1 MIDLSRIDRPDVFTL
16 IVILTVCA
24 AVGFVLYLPFLLW
37 FQFRRRHERV
47 RSESRRLTPVGVVFL
62 LTMMA
67 VGLAGPVVAAAL
79 PGFPLLGWIRGNGG
93 LVRWVIVVIV
103 ACSALERALMR
114 TTWFRL
120 YAPPTKD
127 SPAPAPATPASGT
140 LRGRWRIATIRGVP
154 VFMGASLP
162 TGGLLV
168 SAFMRA
174 DLLEMVVYCAAY
186 VMLVTVHELGHF
198 AAARALGLRVWAINI
213 SGAGGS
219 CLTQFTRGVK
229 DTFLLYA
236 GGLVAQ
242 AVLAAFTL
250 AVVAVVGEPE
260 SSVAACA
267 VLTFTWVNLVLA
279 AINLVPGKLSDELAT
294 DGAVLWD
301 LLLHA
306 ARGRPHPLAKLHA
319 ASPLFPFDTNLL
331 TIEGVAPPGFQV
343 GVGMFNDDSTPMEF
357 VMDVLQRYLA
367 LDAEA
372 AKGAMLRIHTQ
383 GAMLFALADRAQAD
397 AVADGITREAR
408 AKGHVLVCRAVQAPT
423 D

>member
-1 MIDLSRIDRPDVFTL
+1 
-16 IVILTVCA
+16 
-24 AVGFVLYLPFLLW
+24 
-37 FQFRRRHERV
+37 
-47 RSESRRLTPVGVVFL
+47 
-62 LTMMA
+62 
-67 VGLAGPVVAAAL
+67 
-79 PGFPLLGWIRGNGG
+79 
-93 LVRWVIVVIV
+93 
-103 ACSALERALMR
+103 
-114 TTWFRL
+114 
-120 YAPPTKD
+120 
-127 SPAPAPATPASGT
+127 
-140 LRGRWRIATIRGVP
+140 
-154 VFMGASLP
+154 
-162 TGGLLV
+162 
-168 SAFMRA
+168 
-174 DLLEMVVYCAAY
+174 
-186 VMLVTVHELGHF
+186 
-198 AAARALGLRVWAINI
+198 
-213 SGAGGS
+213 
-219 CLTQFTRGVK
+219 
-229 DTFLLYA
+229 
-236 GGLVAQ
+236 
-242 AVLAAFTL
+242 
-250 AVVAVVGEPE
+250 
-260 SSVAACA
+260 
-267 VLTFTWVNLVLA
+267 VNLVLA